1 MLPPPTCFGH
11 LVHGHTQ
18 LLRHV
23 AQHREDSKASQDA
36 SDGIAQS
43 DNEGVSAK
51 ESPNPGQ
58 GELATASTQRNLPGT
73 HPPEFGPWH
82 RK

>member
-1 MLPPPTCFGH
+1 MACFGH

-43 DNEGVSAK
+43 DNEGVSVDVLMECVVGSK
-51 ESPNPGQ
+51 
-58 GELATASTQRNLPGT
+58 GEETPKAHS
-73 HPPEFGPWH
+73 
-82 RK
+82 